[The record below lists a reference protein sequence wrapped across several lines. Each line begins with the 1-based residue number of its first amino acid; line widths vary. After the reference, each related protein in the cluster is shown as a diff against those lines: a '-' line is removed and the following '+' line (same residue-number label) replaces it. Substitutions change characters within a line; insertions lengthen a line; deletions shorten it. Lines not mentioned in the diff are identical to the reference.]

1 MNVKK
6 LVTVKTYF
14 ASYEDALSKLDVM
27 IDIINHVLLGMG
39 RTYLFVLMVY
49 RTDLLMSP
57 KLSPGTGNN
66 SQEITQKQKDFL
78 TRISSLI
85 FKLISGITERFLYH
99 IPNTKVI
106 ERFTSHPLNC

>member
-1 MNVKK
+1 
-6 LVTVKTYF
+6 
-14 ASYEDALSKLDVM
+14 M

-57 KLSPGTGNN
+57 KLSPGTGNY

-85 FKLISGITERFLYH
+85 FKLISGITERFLLSQLKDFH
-99 IPNTKVI
+99 NIEDIRNTKSI